1 MKKKEEKRRNNSRGT
16 TYSLESVVKVADVDQ
31 LAIQETLVSPSQL
44 LGALLGDQEPG
55 SQLIGLHLEEAS
67 ELAEVHG
74 GVESEVRLDG
84 RAVHVG
90 LDLIHEDGQVVL
102 HGVDVGLGV
111 VKVRRDGGDELG
123 AGGAEQLL
131 KDGQRLGAATLHLKQ
146 LVAVLLAQGAVDGV
160 IQSGGVEC
168 HADGN
173 QSIHLLVLLGDGVEL
188 GVLLEVL
195 GP

>member
-1 MKKKEEKRRNNSRGT
+1 M
-16 TYSLESVVKVADVDQ
+16 
-31 LAIQETLVSPSQL
+31 
-44 LGALLGDQEPG
+44 
-55 SQLIGLHLEEAS
+55 
-67 ELAEVHG
+67 
-74 GVESEVRLDG
+74 
-84 RAVHVG
+84 
-90 LDLIHEDGQVVL
+90 L

-111 VKVRRDGGDELG
+111 IKVRRDGGDELG
-123 AGGAEQLL
+123 ASGAEQLL
-131 KDGQRLGAATLHLKQ
+131 KDGQRLGAATLHLQQ

-160 IQSGGVEC
+160 IQSGGVES